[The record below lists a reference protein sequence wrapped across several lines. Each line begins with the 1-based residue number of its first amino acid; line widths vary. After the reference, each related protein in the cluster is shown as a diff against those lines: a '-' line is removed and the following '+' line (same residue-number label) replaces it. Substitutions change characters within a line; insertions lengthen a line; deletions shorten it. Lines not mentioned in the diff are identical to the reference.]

1 MSRTVTLA
9 QRIKE
14 LQKLQA
20 DLPKVLARTAK
31 QATMKAVEAAAEAT
45 PPKAGTG
52 RGGYTGDNMLTGELS
67 AAWDKDSI
75 KEPVKI
81 SNSYIT
87 VLANNQ
93 QYASYVENGHRLD
106 KHFVPGL
113 YIDKA
118 KGVLAREIDPEK
130 EKKVGLVVGT
140 KTKWV
145 KGEFM
150 AEKGK
155 EVYQQTLE
163 RLLQKEIARLKE

>member
-52 RGGYTGDNMLTGELS
+52 RGSYIGKNTLTGELKQ
-67 AAWDKDSI
+67 AWVNDSVIEPI
-75 KEPVKI
+75 KEGNVLV
-81 SNSYIT
+81 T

-113 YIDKA
+113 HINPVS
-118 KGVLAREIDPEK
+118 G
-130 EKKVGLVVGT
+130 
-140 KTKWV
+140 
-145 KGEFM
+145 
-150 AEKGK
+150 
-155 EVYQQTLE
+155 QLE
-163 RLLQKEIARLKE
+163 RDRKSVV